1 MVGGVGNV
9 SSIDMSTI
17 IIIITNGYIVMS
29 WQLFIDGCMCC
40 YVGRKVY
47 NSRVPIYGCIY
58 LFSTSYSFHS
68 YSAIRRALCFW
79 ILFKSR
85 KPYLTTF

>member
-1 MVGGVGNV
+1 MNMFHVHIFLVGGVGNV

-47 NSRVPIYGCIY
+47 IDIAEFPYMCISDIFTFICNTLYNFNKCQVP
-58 LFSTSYSFHS
+58 
-68 YSAIRRALCFW
+68 
-79 ILFKSR
+79 
-85 KPYLTTF
+85 

>member
-1 MVGGVGNV
+1 MFHVHIFLVGGVGNV

-47 NSRVPIYGCIY
+47 NSRVPIYLLIVHIH
-58 LFSTSYSFHS
+58 FIHTTTSAVSGFYSN
-68 YSAIRRALCFW
+68 
-79 ILFKSR
+79 
-85 KPYLTTF
+85 PENPT